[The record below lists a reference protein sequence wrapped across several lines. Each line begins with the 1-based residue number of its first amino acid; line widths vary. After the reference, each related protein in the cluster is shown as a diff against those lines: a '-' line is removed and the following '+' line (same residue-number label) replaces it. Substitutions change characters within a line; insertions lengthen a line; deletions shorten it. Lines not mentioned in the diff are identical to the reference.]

1 MSSTVRQYGFV
12 AALLTPL
19 TEEQREEIDEKLY
32 DEKSDLGVVYS
43 GELLYINF
51 NQHKSLREKE
61 NFYGL
66 FLGSKDWDHRSFV
79 EEAAG
84 RGLYLDLTT
93 IRPYNCIY
101 YNGSD
106 SPLDMLTKDKLLAGD
121 VSDL

>member
-12 AALLTPL
+12 AVLLKPL
-19 TEEQREEIDEKLY
+19 TEVQREVMDEKLY
-32 DEKSDLGVVYS
+32 DEKSDLGVVYN

-51 NQHKSLREKE
+51 NQHKSLNEKE

-66 FLGSKDWDHRSFV
+66 FLGSMDKDHRPFIA
-79 EEAAG
+79 EAAG

-106 SPLDMLTKDKLLAGD
+106 SPLDMLTKEKLLAGD